1 MFAQETLFI
10 AGIVFIFL
18 IFVGFVFAKLYKRS
32 TKEISFVRTGW
43 RGELVVQGGGCLCFP
58 VLHEIVPVN
67 MNTIKIEIARSDKQ
81 ALITKDRM
89 RVDVVVECFM
99 NVKPDKQS
107 ISTAAQTLGNK
118 TLHPDLLRELIEGK
132 MTDAL
137 RSVAAEM
144 GMEELH
150 EKRSEFV
157 QRVQQAVTSELLK
170 NGLQLETVSLTRFD
184 QTRAEFFDP
193 QNSFDAQGLTN
204 LTLITESR
212 KKERN
217 EIEQNTR
224 VAIAEK
230 DLEAERNTLRL
241 KRDSEYA
248 KMEQDKEVKTRL
260 AQQEAEIA
268 AEQAAR
274 KREAEQAKIDAELKI
289 QEKQIEADR
298 ILKEQAIL
306 NEQTVEQA
314 NITQK
319 KVLELAEQDRA
330 IAVSEK
336 SKSESE
342 AKRQADEARVE
353 AVKAAEAVETARQT
367 SAAERQKAIEIIDAR
382 KIAEKDALSITVQA
396 EAERDAAQHRADAKL
411 VEAKAE
417 SDAEILLAAA
427 KERNYEVDAEGKRKV
442 NEAQNVLSLD
452 QIQMNLRIELLK
464 VLPAIIEA
472 SVKPAENVDSIKII
486 QLAGQGVPGGN
497 VVSNGASAINPNGN
511 VSMPDQVV
519 NSLLQYRTQAPL
531 IDGLMAELG
540 LKGGD
545 INSLTDSVL
554 QPIQSV
560 TGDNGNTIFPEKPQE
575 VQLEV
580 STPVEPVVALEEEA
594 PAN

>member
-314 NITQK
+314 NIT
-319 KVLELAEQDRA
+319 DR
-330 IAVSEK
+330 K
-336 SKSESE
+336 S
-342 AKRQADEARVE
+342 
-353 AVKAAEAVETARQT
+353 
-367 SAAERQKAIEIIDAR
+367 
-382 KIAEKDALSITVQA
+382 
-396 EAERDAAQHRADAKL
+396 
-411 VEAKAE
+411 
-417 SDAEILLAAA
+417 
-427 KERNYEVDAEGKRKV
+427 
-442 NEAQNVLSLD
+442 
-452 QIQMNLRIELLK
+452 
-464 VLPAIIEA
+464 
-472 SVKPAENVDSIKII
+472 
-486 QLAGQGVPGGN
+486 
-497 VVSNGASAINPNGN
+497 VV
-511 VSMPDQVV
+511 
-519 NSLLQYRTQAPL
+519 
-531 IDGLMAELG
+531 
-540 LKGGD
+540 
-545 INSLTDSVL
+545 
-554 QPIQSV
+554 
-560 TGDNGNTIFPEKPQE
+560 
-575 VQLEV
+575 
-580 STPVEPVVALEEEA
+580 
-594 PAN
+594 